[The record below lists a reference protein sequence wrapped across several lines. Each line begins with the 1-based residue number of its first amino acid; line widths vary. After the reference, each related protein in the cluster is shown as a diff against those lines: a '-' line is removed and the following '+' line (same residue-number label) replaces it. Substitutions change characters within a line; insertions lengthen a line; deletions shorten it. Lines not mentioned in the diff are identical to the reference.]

1 MPAGRVPFAQPR
13 PPRRTLRCS
22 TDAVNT
28 ATPTPVPFIELNDH
42 HHMPALGAGVWQID
56 NDKVGEV
63 VHAAI
68 EAGYRLIDTA
78 QGYDNEAGV
87 GAAIRDAAVGREEL
101 FLVSKLRTSSMGYDE
116 ALAGIRS
123 SLDAL

>member
-1 MPAGRVPFAQPR
+1 
-13 PPRRTLRCS
+13 
-22 TDAVNT
+22 
-28 ATPTPVPFIELNDH
+28 
-42 HHMPALGAGVWQID
+42 MPALGAGVWQID